1 MKSARQWR
9 PTVKAGAEPLYAR
22 LVSAL
27 ERDVAEG
34 ALAIGT
40 RLPTQRDL
48 AEQLS
53 IGLGTVTR
61 AYAEAE
67 RRGLLRARVGQGT
80 FVASPAPARATERDG
95 PIDLA
100 NNLPPIRA
108 VESRFLELL
117 PQLAHDDAA
126 LDLLDYAPADGAER
140 YRQAA
145 AAWLTRTAGFTRVEA
160 RDLVLC
166 AGATQGVT
174 LALQSVAAPGDTVL
188 CEAATFFGFKSIAER
203 LRLTLVG
210 VAMDDEGVDPDALAR
225 AAAETGARV
234 ALLIPTLHNP
244 TTRSC
249 SRARR
254 QALAELARRQDLT
267 FVEDDVYAAYARGR
281 NAAPPLATFAPG
293 RSWYVSSASKTL
305 APGLRAGWILPPREA
320 RETLVRTM
328 RALNASAPIFGH
340 LVFAKLVETGEAF
353 RLLDAVVAEARAR
366 TELAR
371 EVLGAA
377 LAQPAAPQSLH
388 AWLPMPAEQ
397 AERIVRVALQGNVRL
412 TPPASPVVSAGAPT
426 GVRLCLGAPR
436 ERESLARALEVVRE
450 GIAAPPGRLDEPLI

>member
-1 MKSARQWR
+1 MKAARQWR
-9 PTVKAGAEPLYAR
+9 PAVRAGAEPLYAR
-22 LVSAL
+22 LVAAL
-27 ERDVAEG
+27 ERDVATG
-34 ALAIGT
+34 ALAVGT
-40 RLPTQRDL
+40 RLPPQRDL

-80 FVASPAPARATERDG
+80 FVASPAPTRAAERDS

-117 PQLAHDDAA
+117 PQLAQDDAA
-126 LDLLDYAPADGAER
+126 LDLLDYPPADGAER

-160 RDLVLC
+160 GDLVLC
-166 AGATQGVT
+166 AGATQGAT

-203 LRLTLVG
+203 LRLKLVG
-210 VAMDDEGVDPDALAR
+210 VTMDDEGVDPDALER

-234 ALLIPTLHNP
+234 VLLIPTLHNP
-244 TTRSC
+244 TTRAC

-254 QALAELARRQDLT
+254 QTLVELARRRELT
-267 FVEDDVYAAYARGR
+267 IVEDDVYAAYARGT
-281 NAAPPLATFAPG
+281 NAAPALAALAPE
-293 RSWYVSSASKTL
+293 RCWYINSASKTL
-305 APGLRAGWILPPREA
+305 APGLRAGWILPPREG
-320 RETLVRTM
+320 RDTLVRTM
-328 RALNASAPIFGH
+328 RALNASAPLFGH

-353 RLLDAVVAEARAR
+353 RLLDAVIAEARAR

-371 EVLGAA
+371 RLLGAA
-377 LAQPAAPQSLH
+377 MARPAAPQSLH

-397 AERIVRVALQGNVRL
+397 AERVVRVALQDNVRL
-412 TPPASPVVSAGAPT
+412 TPPSSPVVGPGAPT

-436 ERESLARALEVVRE
+436 EREVLARALEVVRDA
-450 GIAAPPGRLDEPLI
+450 IAIPAGSLDEPVI

>member
-1 MKSARQWR
+1 M
-9 PTVKAGAEPLYAR
+9 
-22 LVSAL
+22 
-27 ERDVAEG
+27 
-34 ALAIGT
+34 
-40 RLPTQRDL
+40 
-48 AEQLS
+48 
-53 IGLGTVTR
+53 
-61 AYAEAE
+61 
-67 RRGLLRARVGQGT
+67 
-80 FVASPAPARATERDG
+80 
-95 PIDLA
+95 
-100 NNLPPIRA
+100 
-108 VESRFLELL
+108 ESRFLELL
-117 PQLAHDDAA
+117 TQLAHDDAA

-203 LRLTLVG
+203 LRITLVG
-210 VAMDDEGVDPDALAR
+210 VAMDEEGVDPDALAR

-281 NAAPPLATFAPG
+281 NAAPPLAALAPE
-293 RSWYVSSASKTL
+293 RSWYVNGASKTL

-340 LVFAKLVETGEAF
+340 LVFAKLVRPARRSACSMRSSPRRGRAPS
-353 RLLDAVVAEARAR
+353 LRAR
-366 TELAR
+366 CW
-371 EVLGAA
+371 VL
-377 LAQPAAPQSLH
+377 PWHS
-388 AWLPMPAEQ
+388 
-397 AERIVRVALQGNVRL
+397 
-412 TPPASPVVSAGAPT
+412 PPLRRACTRGCRCPRSRPSASCAS
-426 GVRLCLGAPR
+426 RC
-436 ERESLARALEVVRE
+436 RATCGSR
-450 GIAAPPGRLDEPLI
+450 RRPLRS